1 MSQLKVMRQT
11 GGKELVS
18 NMDKTLCDMIVTQWS
33 KLMHEGIDVMA
44 DVAQEIVDVN
54 DSDDKKEYIDLL
66 DTVGQSAGVW
76 QIKAYDNEKL
86 IYSIALIT

>member
-18 NMDKTLCDMIVTQWS
+18 NMDKKLCDMIVTQWS

-44 DVAQEIVDVN
+44 DVAQEIVDVH
-54 DSDDKKEYIDLL
+54 DSDDKKEYIDL
-66 DTVGQSAGVW
+66 DTVDQSAGVW